1 MDLKWWKRVEYKP
14 APDAEAITMEIR
26 RLKRAEAKEFQAQ
39 FAPMAKAQFK
49 AYTAEKNATILE
61 KLDLMNEVTDA
72 IDEAALMTLF
82 EKSVRNVGGLYID
95 GQAITA
101 GKDLL
106 EVADNALVFFVVR
119 SIQELIGLAPQ
130 EGKAS
135 ASPSTSSAGAGQ
147 AGASSS
153 GATSTGNGNGTTPS
167 TATESP
173 EAEPSGVLV
182 Q

>member
-135 ASPSTSSAGAGQ
+135 
-147 AGASSS
+147 SS